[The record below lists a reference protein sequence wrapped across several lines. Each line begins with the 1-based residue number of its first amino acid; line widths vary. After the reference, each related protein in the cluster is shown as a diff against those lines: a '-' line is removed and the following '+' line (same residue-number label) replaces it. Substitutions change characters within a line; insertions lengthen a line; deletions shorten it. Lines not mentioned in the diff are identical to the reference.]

1 MNNKNIINKKRN
13 MKIMLAPKIKYN
25 SCNCNKLDENEIL
38 SSFKFSKPQENG
50 SLVVS
55 FYKKPI
61 KSKNK
66 SLF

>member
-1 MNNKNIINKKRN
+1 

-50 SLVVS
+50 SLIVS